1 MSISNTGSVDLES
14 VLNVGRRALVSI
26 SETPAPFQQSHY
38 TDTIYLKREDKS
50 NSIFAIDS
58 KILIFGEL
66 QLLYNIF
73 ERYTSNITFNEE
85 SSYEPSSSSPSSSAK
100 PSFSATIE
108 EDELDEEEGPPII
121 STLRQSSISSKGST
135 SPTRGRDSPTW
146 SSSSARQKKGLAY
159 IGRRN
164 TAPPTASDYSGQNLE
179 GKRYGCIELPNM
191 TTIEILE
198 VLLRSD
204 DEMTNSPQT
213 PSVVSSASLFGVDP
227 HLVRYGSIFLLI
239 VGTFGNVL
247 SFIIFSQGTLRK
259 SSTFRYLAL
268 LSLMDL
274 LVLYSGLLDLF
285 LTIEYGIAF
294 SLRNLNPITCRLHT
308 FITYWSQHS
317 SSWILSFISVD
328 RAIATNCIQFARKF
342 CTPRSAE
349 YIVASILIIIALLN
363 CHELAYIRL
372 QETDPIDLITNTDE
386 HTTSSP
392 LRSSFSTQTSF
403 TLTDFEINTTTTNN
417 TNTDDDNRQQ
427 QKRNL
432 ESAFF
437 LRSICNNA
445 KWNFLCP
452 RDKRDI
458 TTLSSSSSSSSSSSI
473 TNRFFYSSLATSIP
487 NATTNILRFDSSTT
501 TLTVPQ
507 CAALKG
513 SRYEYFWDHVWEW
526 VDVCL
531 YALIPFTVMSIG
543 TFFIVYRVYY
553 QQRRVFRSRRPGKN
567 TQAGGATPNKAKSL
581 FYLLFTLNLL
591 YFILV
596 SPVVFVTT
604 ILFRDPNEEVAYPRF
619 KAIIYLM
626 QYCNHSL
633 NFIFYGITSPPY
645 RRTLCEWFE
654 LIISHLPQC
663 CQRRLRRQSKT
674 IQTRTNRIQSN
685 NTPQQMRLA
694 NNNDQQNLTRKLNN
708 SHSSKVTIK
717 DGTKRNLEK
726 ECISLLPR

>member
-1 MSISNTGSVDLES
+1 
-14 VLNVGRRALVSI
+14 
-26 SETPAPFQQSHY
+26 
-38 TDTIYLKREDKS
+38 
-50 NSIFAIDS
+50 
-58 KILIFGEL
+58 
-66 QLLYNIF
+66 
-73 ERYTSNITFNEE
+73 
-85 SSYEPSSSSPSSSAK
+85 
-100 PSFSATIE
+100 
-108 EDELDEEEGPPII
+108 
-121 STLRQSSISSKGST
+121 
-135 SPTRGRDSPTW
+135 
-146 SSSSARQKKGLAY
+146 
-159 IGRRN
+159 
-164 TAPPTASDYSGQNLE
+164 
-179 GKRYGCIELPNM
+179 
-191 TTIEILE
+191 
-198 VLLRSD
+198 
-204 DEMTNSPQT
+204 MTNSPQ
-213 PSVVSSASLFGVDP
+213 PVSVVSSASVFGVDP
-227 HLVRYGSIFLLI
+227 YLVRYGSIFLLV

-342 CTPRSAE
+342 CTPRSAD
-349 YIVASILIIIALLN
+349 YIVASILVITALLN
-363 CHELAYIRL
+363 CHELAYLRL
-372 QETDPIDLITNTDE
+372 QDTDPIDLITNSDE
-386 HTTSSP
+386 HTTLSP
-392 LRSSFSTQTSF
+392 LRSSFSTQISF
-403 TLTDFEINTTTTNN
+403 TLTDFEINNN
-417 TNTDDDNRQQ
+417 NNNNNNSTDDDNRQQ
-427 QKRNL
+427 QKRNI

-458 TTLSSSSSSSSSSSI
+458 TSSSSSPSSI
-473 TNRFFYSSLATSIP
+473 SNRFFYSSLATSIP

-531 YALIPFTVMSIG
+531 YAIIPFTVMSIG
-543 TFFIVYRVYY
+543 TFLIVYRVYY
-553 QQRRVFRSRRPGKN
+553 QQRRVFRSRRPGHHK
-567 TQAGGATPNKAKSL
+567 QAGGATPNKAKSL

-645 RRTLCEWFE
+645 RRTLCEWFQ

-663 CQRRLRRQSKT
+663 CQGRIRRRSKT
-674 IQTRTNRIQSN
+674 IQTRTIRIPSN
-685 NTPQQMRLA
+685 NIPQQIRLS
-694 NNNDQQNLTRKLNN
+694 NTNDQQYLTRKLNN
-708 SHSSKVTIK
+708 SHSSKMTIK
-717 DGTKRNLEK
+717 DGSKRNLEK